1 MGNSLGAKKA
11 AKVMRINGEEF
22 KVKAGIEVGEVV
34 KDYPGHVLLESEAVK
49 HYGTRAKPLD
59 LSYELKAKRLYFLVE
74 LPKVTI
80 RENHNNIKIPRRVQ
94 SGINMSAKD
103 RLENLM
109 LSRRSVS
116 DLSMMKPTSILP
128 ADSPENGTPVRV
140 TMRLRKS
147 EVEKLMQESKDQAE
161 AAEKIVG
168 LCLVKNNNGD
178 DNNINNNN
186 NNSNVISNNNYNYNY
201 NNNNI
206 NVNVNGENGC
216 RKRIGGIRDG
226 VRKVNQRVSFCPINE
241 GEIQIAV
248 A

>member
-1 MGNSLGAKKA
+1 MGNSLGAKKT
-11 AKVMRINGEEF
+11 AKVMRISGEEF
-22 KVKAGIEVGEVV
+22 KVKAGVEAGQIV

-49 HYGTRAKPLD
+49 HYGVRAKPLD
-59 LSYELKAKRLYFLVE
+59 PNHELKARRLYFLVE

-80 RENHNNIKIPRRVQ
+80 TETRNNVKVPRRVQ

-116 DLSMMKPTSILP
+116 DLTMMKPMSITP
-128 ADSPENGTPVRV
+128 ADSPENGTPMRV

-147 EVEKLMQESKDQAE
+147 EVEKLMQESKDRAE

-168 LCLVKNNNGD
+168 LCMVKNSTGS
-178 DNNINNNN
+178 NNNN
-186 NNSNVISNNNYNYNY
+186 NNDNNNCY
-201 NNNNI
+201 NN
-206 NVNVNGENGC
+206 NVNGENGG
-216 RKRIGGIRDG
+216 RKRRGGIRDG
-226 VRKVNQRVSFCPINE
+226 ANKPNQKRVSFCPISE